1 MPARKRILVVY
12 YSLGGN
18 TQRVARDLAAHLG
31 ADLQR
36 IRERTHR
43 RGFLGY
49 VRAAFDS
56 LRERRVPL
64 MDVARDAAEY
74 DLTIVGTPI
83 WTGRITPA
91 VRTYLESIRGR
102 PRNIAF
108 FTTSGNNRIDKVLPT
123 MQRLV
128 DLQSIAAIGFSAQE
142 LRDAACYENKLTAFL
157 AGVRP
162 LAPRVVRELAH
173 AYA

>member
-12 YSLGGN
+12 YSLSGN
-18 TQRVARDLAAHLG
+18 TERVATDLAAHLG

-36 IRERTHR
+36 ILERTDR
-43 RGFLGY
+43 RGFFGHL
-49 VRAAFDS
+49 RAAFDT
-56 LRERRVPL
+56 LRERPASL
-64 MDVARDAAEY
+64 LDIGRDAAEY
-74 DLTIVGTPI
+74 DLTIVGTPV

-108 FTTSGNNRIDKVLPT
+108 FTTSGNTGIDKVLPS

-128 DLQSIAAIGFSAQE
+128 DQQSIAAIGFSARE
-142 LRDAACYENKLTAFL
+142 LRDAARYRSKLSAFL
-157 AGVRP
+157 DGVRP
-162 LAPRVVRELAH
+162 LAPRIHAEAAH

>member
-1 MPARKRILVVY
+1 
-12 YSLGGN
+12 
-18 TQRVARDLAAHLG
+18 
-31 ADLQR
+31 
-36 IRERTHR
+36 
-43 RGFLGY
+43 
-49 VRAAFDS
+49 
-56 LRERRVPL
+56 
-64 MDVARDAAEY
+64 
-74 DLTIVGTPI
+74 
-83 WTGRITPA
+83 
-91 VRTYLESIRGR
+91 
-102 PRNIAF
+102 
-108 FTTSGNNRIDKVLPT
+108 

>member
-12 YSLGGN
+12 YSLSGN
-18 TQRVARDLAAHLG
+18 TQRVARDLATHLG

-36 IRERTHR
+36 IRERTQR

-56 LRERRVPL
+56 LRERRVAL

-91 VRTYLESIRGR
+91 VRTYLESMV
-102 PRNIAF
+102 ALEVAVV
-108 FTTSGNNRIDKVLPT
+108 SVH
-123 MQRLV
+123 V
-128 DLQSIAAIGFSAQE
+128 DDVAA
-142 LRDAACYENKLTAFL
+142 
-157 AGVRP
+157 P
-162 LAPRVVRELAH
+162 
-173 AYA
+173 